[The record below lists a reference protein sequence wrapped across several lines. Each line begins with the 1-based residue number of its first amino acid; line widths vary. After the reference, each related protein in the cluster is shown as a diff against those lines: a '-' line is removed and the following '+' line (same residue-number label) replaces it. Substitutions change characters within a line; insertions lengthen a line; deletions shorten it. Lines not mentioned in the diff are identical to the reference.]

1 MIQNT
6 GRNQKE
12 IQELQSTITEI
23 KNSLRGLKNSP
34 ELAVG
39 TSKLEDMK
47 LEIYNLRK
55 ERKII
60 EVNRA

>member
-6 GRNQKE
+6 GRNQRE
-12 IQELQSTITEI
+12 TQELQSTITEI
-23 KNSLRGLKNSP
+23 KNSLRGLKNSL

-39 TSKLEDMK
+39 TSKLKDMK
-47 LEIYNLRK
+47 LKNLRK
-55 ERKII
+55 ERKLI

>member
-6 GRNQKE
+6 GRNQRE

-23 KNSLRGLKNSP
+23 KNSLRGLKNSL

-39 TSKLEDMK
+39 TSKLKDMK
-47 LEIYNLRK
+47 LKNLRK
-55 ERKII
+55 ERKLI

>member
-12 IQELQSTITEI
+12 IQELQSTVTEI
-23 KNSLRGLKNSP
+23 KNSLRGLKNSL

-47 LEIYNLRK
+47 LEI
-55 ERKII
+55 
-60 EVNRA
+60 